1 MSTYLTLQ
9 EAISVIPLLHGRD
22 YQVEVLAG
30 GLTNRNYKIE
40 SPPDCFVLRLDA
52 IHTTTFSLRRRSE
65 HAIHNNAARA
75 GIAPEILYFDPDHG
89 VMLKRFEQGRVWSGD
104 DLRQARNLQRLAA
117 IIRKVHALPLAE
129 FSFDAMPVAES
140 YASKIAGGSG
150 MKNFAADCL
159 AVIAHIRSDG
169 NRVCCHNDLAAENI
183 VDSRTLCLLDWE
195 YASNNHPFFD
205 LASVICYHD
214 LGKDEQRF
222 FLTSY
227 LQSAPRPDQLRTLE
241 SQIRLFD
248 AIQWLWFAV
257 RQELI
262 PSSVGTRRMRII
274 QERIVTSCF

>member
-9 EAISVIPLLHGRD
+9 EGINAIPLLHGRD

-52 IHTTTFSLRRRSE
+52 IQTTTFSLRRRSE
-65 HAIHNNAARA
+65 HAIHINATRA
-75 GIAPEILYFDPDHG
+75 GIAPEILHFDPDHG
-89 VMLKRFEQGRVWSGD
+89 VMLKRFEQGQVWSRD

-117 IIRKVHALPLAE
+117 TIRKVHALPPAD

-140 YASKIAGGSG
+140 YASRIVSGSR
-150 MKNFAADCL
+150 MKKFAADCL
-159 AVIAHIRSDG
+159 ALISHIPSDG
-169 NRVCCHNDLAAENI
+169 NQVCCHNDLAAENI
-183 VDSRTLCLLDWE
+183 VDNRRLCLLDWE

-214 LGKDEQRF
+214 LDKDEQRYLF
-222 FLTSY
+222 TSY
-227 LQSAPRPDQLRTLE
+227 LQCAPSSDQLRTLE

-262 PSSVGTRRMRII
+262 PSSVGTSRMRIV